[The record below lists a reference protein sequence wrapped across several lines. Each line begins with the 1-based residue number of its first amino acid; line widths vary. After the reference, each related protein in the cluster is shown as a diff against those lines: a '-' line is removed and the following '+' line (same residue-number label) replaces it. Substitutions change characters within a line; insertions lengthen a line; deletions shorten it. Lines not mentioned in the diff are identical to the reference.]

1 LNLAASGLH
10 GWVYYTSENNWPITA
25 GISLMLAGIVA
36 AVQIALSERIISFV
50 FSCALVTL
58 FVTLQAPILLV
69 ACAGF
74 GACI

>member
-1 LNLAASGLH
+1 
-10 GWVYYTSENNWPITA
+10 
-25 GISLMLAGIVA
+25 MLAGIVA
-36 AVQIALSERIISFV
+36 AVQIALSERILSFV

-58 FVTLQAPILLV
+58 FVTLQTPIVLV